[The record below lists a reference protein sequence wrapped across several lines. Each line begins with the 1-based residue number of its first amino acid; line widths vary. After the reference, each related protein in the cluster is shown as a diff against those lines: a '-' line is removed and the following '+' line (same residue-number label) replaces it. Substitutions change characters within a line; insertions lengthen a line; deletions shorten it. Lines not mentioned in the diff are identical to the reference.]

1 MPNSTTQNINR
12 GNFQQSF
19 QGIVEKASRPKLWVC
34 AATAAGFVAA
44 VTTTVAFAAPA
55 AATICFAA
63 AIASAISAVVFVA
76 IAGVIWA
83 VQRRNNDNG
92 EGRGT
97 ADLSAERPET
107 PIRQEEQEFYNT
119 LDVDAQKFYRT
130 LTKDGRK
137 FYEKLFSAKD
147 GSKSISPSMIE
158 ENDYDIK
165 QGELI
170 DIMNA
175 LSNKL
180 GRIEINNS
188 DNDDGE
194 IFTNFPTINGRQY
207 ANLKTLIVNFNQP
220 VPFRNLNRAT
230 KFKTLSIDSTDPAN
244 FNGKEIKK
252 ELLKLRKV
260 EIDIGGSILDKFAF
274 SPDDIDKLLDNGNN
288 IYIPA
293 GKAEAFMA
301 QVFGA
306 GDPDNPTPKGI
317 IKNGKGEYKFYV
329 DCGRLIKKPA

>member
-1 MPNSTTQNINR
+1 MPNGTTQNINR

-107 PIRQEEQEFYNT
+107 PIRQEEQEFYNK
-119 LDVDAQKFYRT
+119 LSQKQQKFYRM
-130 LTKDGRK
+130 LTEDGRK
-137 FYEKLFSAKD
+137 IYGTLFSAKD
-147 GSKSISPSMIE
+147 GSKCIGPSFIE
-158 ENDYDIK
+158 GNDYDIE

-175 LSNKL
+175 LPNKL

-188 DNDDGE
+188 DDDDGK
-194 IFTNFPTINGRQY
+194 IFTNFPTVDGRHY
-207 ANLKTLIVNFNQP
+207 ANLKTLVVNFNQP
-220 VPFRNLNRAT
+220 VPFRNLDRAT
-230 KFKTLSIDSTDPAN
+230 KLKILRIDSTDPAN
-244 FNGKEIKK
+244 FNGQEIKK

-260 EIDIGGSILDKFAF
+260 EIDIEASILDKFVF
-274 SPDDIDKLLDNGNN
+274 SPDDIDKLLDNGNI
-288 IYIPA
+288 IYKC
-293 GKAEAFMA
+293 GG
-301 QVFGA
+301 VYGA
-306 GDPDNPTPKGI
+306 SIWRRRSG
-317 IKNGKGEYKFYV
+317 
-329 DCGRLIKKPA
+329 